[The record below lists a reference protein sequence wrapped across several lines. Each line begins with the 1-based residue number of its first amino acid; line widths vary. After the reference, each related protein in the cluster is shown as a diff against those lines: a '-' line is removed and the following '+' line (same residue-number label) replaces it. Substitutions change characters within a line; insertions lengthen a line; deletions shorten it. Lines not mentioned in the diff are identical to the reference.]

1 MKTATYTG
9 MDGKKIKVEYDEKA
23 PCIWCGLPVES
34 ASMGGTNLCPACDC
48 GVYRDGTKWTY
59 EESMNQVL
67 ATKRAKEIYEKMKEV
82 KNDYPR

>member
-67 ATKRAKEIYEKMKEV
+67 AAKRAKEIYEKMEEV
-82 KNDYPR
+82 KNDC

>member
-9 MDGKKIKVEYDEKA
+9 MDGKKIKVEYDEEA

-34 ASMGGTNLCPACDC
+34 ASMGGTNLCPWCDC

-59 EESMNQVL
+59 EESMNQIL
-67 ATKRAKEIYEKMKEV
+67 AAKRAKEIYEKMEEV
-82 KNDYPR
+82 KK